1 MGRSVGPSLKAAAL
15 LVIFPLL
22 HHERWVCLK
31 LHCWKGELNGGWTEG
46 GVCPGGMY
54 ISNCVALLSAS
65 KHFFFSKGWTK
76 YRLGES
82 SRCAENNKQ
91 FEPFKM

>member
-1 MGRSVGPSLKAAAL
+1 MVRSVGPSLKAAAL
-15 LVIFPLL
+15 LLIFPLL

-31 LHCWKGELNGGWTEG
+31 IHCWKGELNGGWTEG
-46 GVCPGGMY
+46 GVCLGGIF

-65 KHFFFSKGWTK
+65 KHFLFKRVKK

-82 SRCAENNKQ
+82 SRCAENNILP
-91 FEPFKM
+91 EL

>member
-1 MGRSVGPSLKAAAL
+1 MVRSVGPSLKAAAL

-31 LHCWKGELNGGWTEG
+31 IHRWKGELNGVWTEG
-46 GVCPGGMY
+46 GVCLGGIF
-54 ISNCVALLSAS
+54 ISNCAALLSPS
-65 KHFFFSKGWTK
+65 KLFFFKRARK

-82 SRCAENNKQ
+82 SRSIEKIQNYN
-91 FEPFKM
+91 PFK